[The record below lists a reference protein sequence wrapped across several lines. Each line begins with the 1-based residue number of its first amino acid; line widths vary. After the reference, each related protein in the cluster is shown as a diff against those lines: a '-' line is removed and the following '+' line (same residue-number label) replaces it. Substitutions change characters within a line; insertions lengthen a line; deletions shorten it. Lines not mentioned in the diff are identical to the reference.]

1 MTPEISAKLQE
12 KADVLTQ
19 QRKNRGRPEV
29 RLLDRST
36 DRHTMD
42 RVIVAA
48 TILYLNLELD
58 MALVAIQQR
67 LFCS

>member
-29 RLLDRST
+29 GLTLHLKT
-36 DRHTMD
+36 DQQ
-42 RVIVAA
+42 
-48 TILYLNLELD
+48 TIE
-58 MALVAIQQR
+58 IG
-67 LFCS
+67 